1 MRREES
7 LIKEIFKLL
16 NDNQNILSSTVAGSI
31 ENLDLDSIS
40 DIDIIVIL
48 DSVNKKKLEKI
59 KNDLSSINLSNLN
72 IEKEIFIN
80 DTFGPLKFNTNKNLV
95 LHLMIYDYDSHLK
108 HVINSPFTCFDWE
121 RSEHYIKTPL
131 NGLSSVHKLMLKD
144 FFSSRRGSKEY
155 INDLNSNRIS
165 YRKYVDKNNAMVQEK
180 FYFDLDERHLI
191 EFAYHIVFNSI
202 GNLIK
207 LFENNN
213 FKYSNEEFLFKWKK
227 YFQDLHEKYSQD
239 FLEISKMKQKKIYE
253 PKGIKNI
260 VKSFLE
266 DFNNYLDHI
275 SKGKKRLILIRH
287 FETDLNDGRFLGSA
301 NDISIK
307 KVNDFEGITTNDDFS
322 NFDIFCSPS
331 NRCIETAEKL
341 GFSNIQLLDELKEIN
356 YGDAEGKFF
365 DQVLIENKY
374 IQNAIEED
382 RDFKFPNGESNKDVI
397 SRILNLTSNLN
408 NDSVF
413 ITHQGVVRSLIGSSL
428 EIPINR
434 WHLINIPHATPIEFI
449 KINGK
454 YLLNID
460 RILFSEIMDSFNEK
474 I

>member
-16 NDNQNILSSTVAGSI
+16 NDNQNVLSCTIAGSI

-48 DSVNKKKLEKI
+48 DSVNRHKLEKI

-72 IEKEIFIN
+72 IKKEIFIN
-80 DTFGPLKFNTNKNLV
+80 DTFGPLKFNNNKNLV

-131 NGLSSVHKLMLKD
+131 RGLPSVHKLMLND

-155 INDLNSNRIS
+155 IKDLNNNRIS

-191 EFAYHIVFNSI
+191 EFAYHIMFNSI

-213 FKYSNEEFLFKWKK
+213 FKYSIEEFLFKWKI
-227 YFQDLHEKYSQD
+227 YFQDLHQKYSQD
-239 FLEISKMKQKKIYE
+239 FLEIYKMKHKKIYE
-253 PKGIKNI
+253 PKEIKNI

-275 SKGKKRLILIRH
+275 SKGEKRLVLIRH
-287 FETDLNDGRFLGSA
+287 FETDLNDGRFLGSS
-301 NDISIK
+301 NDIGIK
-307 KVNDFEGITTNDDFS
+307 KEIDSEEILTNDNFS

-331 NRCIETAEKL
+331 KRCIETAEKL
-341 GFSNIQLLDELKEIN
+341 GFSNFQMLSELKEIN

-365 DQVLIENKY
+365 DQVLNENKY
-374 IQNAIEED
+374 IQDALDLD

-397 SRILNLTSNLN
+397 NRISNLTSTLN
-408 NDSVF
+408 DDTAF
-413 ITHQGVVRSLIGSSL
+413 ITHQGVIRALVGSSL

-434 WHLINIPHATPIEFI
+434 WYLINVPHATPIEFI

-460 RILFSEIMDSFNEK
+460 RILFSKMMESFNEQL
-474 I
+474 